1 MLDRCFSTDLGL
13 SGLYDDIKFG
23 KKDILNQ
30 SKKQDYS
37 NQVEEK

>member
-1 MLDRCFSTDLGL
+1 MLDRCFSTDLAL

-30 SKKQDYS
+30 GKRQDYS
-37 NQVEEK
+37 SQVEEK